1 MTART
6 KIIISDLHLGAGL
19 EGAGGNRLEDFISDI
34 DFVEWVHGLTAES
47 NRAGADDVEM
57 EFIING
63 DFLEMLQ
70 VPAVVRFD
78 PTEPY
83 PPAVYAAND
92 EASALLKLTHITQ
105 GHPGLFAALADFIS
119 RQPRRSV
126 VILRGNHDP
135 ELYWPGV
142 QNALRHLL
150 GAIGDM
156 HDLLLFPPLS
166 YLTDGVYVEHGNQ
179 YTESVNRFQNP
190 SAPLDPQD
198 PTRLESVWGS
208 RFVFEYFNQIER
220 ERYWVDGVT
229 PMTGLI
235 WHGLHYDFP
244 FAAHALKLLLAAVP
258 RLGLPREVSPKQID
272 AISTL
277 EADLA
282 DPNNLPALQERYESD
297 PAFRQEFEA
306 RVLEALRDTG
316 RDDTLLPSTRDL
328 TPADALARADQLTDE
343 YRQRLRDAAQRIA
356 ADTQARL
363 VTFGHTHASETITL
377 ADGARYINSGAWI
390 GVTDFSHATPAQW
403 EDLFRRP
410 EAYAN
415 RRQLAFVRVDYDA
428 AGQLNARLLHVG
440 QPTPAGG
447 TGGGSVYPAPAPAT
461 GCLPTWL
468 RRAFRR

>member
-1 MTART
+1 MTAKT

-47 NRAGADDVEM
+47 NRTGADM

-63 DFLEMLQ
+63 DFMEMLQ

-83 PPAVYAAND
+83 PPAAYAAND

-105 GHPGLFAALADFIS
+105 GHPGLFAVLADFIS
-119 RQPRRSV
+119 HQPRRNV

-142 QNALRHLL
+142 QDVLRHLL
-150 GAIGDM
+150 GATGEVVN
-156 HDLLLFPPLS
+156 LLQFPPLS

-198 PTRLESVWGS
+198 PTRLELVWGS

-220 ERYWVDGVT
+220 ERYWVDGVA

-235 WHGLHYDFP
+235 WYGLHYDFP
-244 FAAHALKLLLAAVP
+244 FAARALKLLLAAVP

-272 AISTL
+272 AISAL

-282 DPNNLPALQERYESD
+282 DPDDLPALQARYESD
-297 PAFRQEFEA
+297 RAFRQEFEA
-306 RVLEALRDTG
+306 RVLEALRDVST
-316 RDDTLLPSTRDL
+316 DDTLLPSARDL
-328 TPADALARADQLTDE
+328 TPAAALARAEQLADE
-343 YRQRLRDAAQRIA
+343 YRRRLRSEAQRIA
-356 ADTQARL
+356 TETQARL
-363 VTFGHTHASETITL
+363 VTFGHTHVSETFPL
-377 ADGARYINSGAWI
+377 ADGATYINSGAWI
-390 GVTDFSHATPAQW
+390 GAADFSHATPAQW
-403 EDLFRRP
+403 EDLFRHP
-410 EAYAN
+410 DAYAN
-415 RRQLAFVRVDYDA
+415 QRQLAFVRVDYDA
-428 AGQLNARLLHVG
+428 AGQLSARLLHVG
-440 QPTPAGG
+440 QPTPPGG
-447 TGGGSVYPAPAPAT
+447 TGSGGVHPAPSPHK
-461 GCLPTWL
+461 GCLPAL
-468 RRAFRR
+468 LLLPFRR